1 MVKRDF
7 HLFFIFQ
14 KLFQFDPKSYLGT
27 FLYKTATIL
36 TFPEKPQR
44 FLYALE

>member
-1 MVKRDF
+1 MVMGDF
-7 HLFFIFQ
+7 QLFSIFQ
-14 KLFQFDPKSYLGT
+14 KLIKFDPKSHLEI